1 MASRTIVLLEDDV
14 DGSKADET
22 IEFGIDGTTYA
33 IDLSNSNATK
43 LRGALDGYINKARK
57 VSGKRSTSRNA
68 SSESTSKR
76 SVHGLPPTASSS
88 PAAVLRAWY
97 SSSTVTQATEARQT
111 KSTAP
116 LVGRFLVSTLTFSSA
131 GNYIVPRHGP
141 RQTVPTERPQ
151 DGCLR
156 QTPPRRARIR

>member
-57 VSGKRSTSRNA
+57 VSGKRSTSRKA
-68 SSESTSKR
+68 SSAVDLKAVRACCLQWHRALQPRTCACL
-76 SVHGLPPTASSS
+76 GT
-88 PAAVLRAWY
+88 PAVPERRQLRLANQKNRPVCWAVLSFYAY
-97 SSSTVTQATEARQT
+97 
-111 KSTAP
+111 
-116 LVGRFLVSTLTFSSA
+116 FLEP
-131 GNYIVPRHGP
+131 GNYFVPRHDP
-141 RQTVPTERPQ
+141 RPTVPIERP
-151 DGCLR
+151 
-156 QTPPRRARIR
+156 

>member
-57 VSGKRSTSRNA
+57 VSGRRSTSRKVGSAVDLKGRRCRSEGCRA
-68 SSESTSKR
+68 SAAAQVLNPEHMQT
-76 SVHGLPPTASSS
+76 GSS
-88 PAAVLRAWY
+88 P
-97 SSSTVTQATEARQT
+97 
-111 KSTAP
+111 
-116 LVGRFLVSTLTFSSA
+116 
-131 GNYIVPRHGP
+131 
-141 RQTVPTERPQ
+141 
-151 DGCLR
+151 
-156 QTPPRRARIR
+156 